1 MLNREY
7 IYLKLIFP
15 APVSETKGATM
26 FNILDDPV
34 IGVKRNIG
42 AIDKLTLPQVYAAL
56 VADDIAAFPAL
67 RPHQKHALHA
77 FLVQL
82 GVIAMH
88 NAGLTEP
95 PTDTDEWR
103 RVIRDLTPEFPNDE
117 PWRLV
122 VEDIT
127 KPAFMQPPA
136 SSKEREKDYK
146 SIITT
151 PDELDMLV
159 TAKNHDLKAS
169 IGTQGN
175 TDDWLYAL
183 ITPQTMDGNPG
194 RNPGIARMNGAF
206 GNRPAFSLAP
216 IGGVGAHVRRD
227 MKALSEQ
234 MPELNRKR
242 PMNEDGIG
250 LLWTQKWDGTRAESL
265 TLDKLHPLFIE
276 ICRLVRLRDD
286 NGLYAIKAT
295 AKSNR
300 IEAKAMKGMMGD
312 PWTPINQKE
321 NKSLTLAKGGFTYK
335 RIAVYLRDWEH
346 PALLKQTR
354 EERRSSDNMALV
366 ARAMVRGQGKT
377 EGYYE
382 RFVTLRPRTLSRLN
396 TQELGTIAK
405 GRIYDVQ
412 KVQSI
417 LRHAVSVFAAGGG
430 DSIADEHRSRAN
442 PWANKLDGIVDATFF
457 DDLQDEFE
465 ADASERQAIRNK
477 WLRNDEDK
485 NGVINHARKI
495 LHDAEDSL
503 PCNEIRRYKARTR
516 AEGVFEG
523 MIRSG
528 SRGFPD
534 LFQADTK
541 EG

>member
-1 MLNREY
+1 MTES
-7 IYLKLIFP
+7 LIGYKQNDG
-15 APVSETKGATM
+15 E
-26 FNILDDPV
+26 I
-34 IGVKRNIG
+34 VK
-42 AIDKLTLPQVYAAL
+42 ASLPQVYSAL
-56 VADDIAAFPAL
+56 VTDDIVSFPAL
-67 RPHQKHALHA
+67 RPHQKHAWHA

-95 PTDTDEWR
+95 PTDADEWLR
-103 RVIRDLTPEFPNDE
+103 IIRALTKDKFPDDE
-117 PWRLV
+117 PWHLIIN
-122 VEDIT
+122 DIT
-127 KPAFMQPPA
+127 KPAFMQSPA
-136 SSKEREKDYK
+136 SSRERENGYE
-146 SIITT
+146 SVLTT

-159 TAKNHDLKAS
+159 TAKNHDLKFSVIVQAS
-169 IGTQGN
+169 L
-175 TDDWLYAL
+175 DDWLYAL

-234 MPELNRKR
+234 MPELKRKY

-250 LLWTQKWDGTRAESL
+250 LLWTQKWDGTRAEAL

-276 ICRLVRLRDD
+276 VCRMVRLRDD
-286 NGLYAIKAT
+286 NGIYAIKAT
-295 AKSNR
+295 AKYNR
-300 IEAKAMKGMMGD
+300 IESKAMKGMMGD

-335 RIAVYLRDWEH
+335 RIVDYLINADWDW
-346 PALLKQTR
+346 PMLLKSAQADPDT
-354 EERRSSDNMALV
+354 MALV

-382 RFVTLRPRTLSRLN
+382 RVIPISQKVKTAMMRRAS
-396 TQELGTIAK
+396 TQELGDIAK
-405 GRIYDVQ
+405 ARIIDVG

-417 LRHAVSVFAAGGG
+417 LYHAIRIFASSGENNKA
-430 DSIADEHRSRAN
+430 SEHADYARL
-442 PWANKLDGIVDATFF
+442 WANKLDGIIDTTFF
-457 DDLQDEFE
+457 NDLQDEFE
-465 ADASERQAIRNK
+465 ADENERQAIRNK

-495 LHDAEDSL
+495 LHDASESL
-503 PCNEIRRYKARTR
+503 PCYDMWRYEAYAKSKST
-516 AEGVFEG
+516 FEG
-523 MIRSG
+523 RIHSA
-528 SRGFPD
+528 SSGFPD
-534 LFQADTK
+534 LSK
-541 EG
+541 